1 MKYNI
6 SSKSYQQRVM
16 CLYTKKTSAHPVVLL
31 PLATEFTAVVALDLK
46 DEKRKN
52 MDSSS
57 N

>member
-1 MKYNI
+1 
-6 SSKSYQQRVM
+6 M
-16 CLYTKKTSAHPVVLL
+16 CLYTKKTSAHPVVSL
-31 PLATEFTAVVALDLK
+31 PLDTEFTAVVALDLK